1 MELKEYEVKISIMTE
16 GEFFDTIEA
25 SSEQEAEQ
33 IATDRIWA
41 DEYTREL
48 RACSSIV
55 NEEYEAYE
63 LCPECER
70 LECICE
76 EEYNEDFI
84 E

>member
-1 MELKEYEVKISIMTE
+1 MELKTYEVKISIMTE
-16 GEFFDTIEA
+16 GEFWESIEA

-33 IATDRIWA
+33 IATDKIWN

-63 LCPECER
+63 VCPECECID
-70 LECICE
+70 CICE
-76 EEYNEDFI
+76 E
-84 E
+84 